1 MNVYDT
7 SKMKN
12 LLRNAGYE
20 STEEITEADLVILN
34 TCHIREKASEKV
46 YSELG
51 KLKLLKDARK
61 KQDLD
66 MLIVVAGC
74 VAQAEGEVIFQR
86 ANYVDAVVGPQS
98 LQTLPSM
105 LEKITN
111 DNSKEINLKFEAD
124 QKFDFLEEEKST
136 QGVSS
141 FLTIQEGCDK
151 FCKFC
156 CVPYTR
162 GAEYS
167 RPVHEIY
174 REAMQLAGS
183 GAKEITLLGQNV
195 SAYKAMATTNQ
206 EFELGGLIRL
216 IADIPQVERI
226 RYTTSHPNDMQD
238 KLIEAHRDVKKLMP
252 FLHLPVQSG
261 SNKLLKDMN
270 RKHTREEYFRL
281 IDKFRKARP
290 DIAFSSDFIVGYPG
304 ETDQDFADTLDLI
317 RTVNFS
323 QCYSFKYSIRPGTPA
338 ATMEDQIP
346 ESVKDARIAEI
357 QKVIFE
363 QQEAFNKSFVG
374 KKVKVL
380 LDKDGKRA
388 GQAGGKSEHMQSV
401 YIDNASELKGSI
413 VEVLVTQA
421 TTNSLTGIK
430 V

>member
-1 MNVYDT
+1 MNVYDS

-12 LLRNAGYE
+12 LLRAASYE
-20 STEEITEADLVILN
+20 YTEDITEADLVILN

-51 KLKLLKDARK
+51 KIKQLKDERK
-61 KQDLD
+61 KQNLD

-74 VAQAEGEVIFQR
+74 VAQAEGEIIFKR

-111 DNSKEINLKFEAD
+111 DNSQEINLKFEAD

-174 REAMQLAGS
+174 REAMQLAS
-183 GAKEITLLGQNV
+183 AGAKEITLLGQNV
-195 SAYKAMATTNQ
+195 SSYKAMATTNQ

-216 IADIPQVERI
+216 IADIPSIERI

-238 KLIEAHRDVKKLMP
+238 ALIEAHKDVDKLMP

-261 SNKLLKDMN
+261 SNKLLKHMN
-270 RKHTREEYFRL
+270 RKHTREEYFKL

-304 ETDQDFADTLDLI
+304 ETDQDFADTIDLI
-317 RTVNFS
+317 KTVNFA

-338 ATMEDQIP
+338 ASMEDQVP
-346 ESVKDARIAEI
+346 EAIKEERIKEI
-357 QKVIFE
+357 QKVILE
-363 QQEAFNKSFVG
+363 LQEKYNQSFIG

-380 LDKDGKRA
+380 LEKDGKRID
-388 GQAGGKSEHMQSV
+388 QAGGKSEHMQSV
-401 YIDNASELKGSI
+401 YLDNAKNLKGSI
-413 VEVLVTQA
+413 VEVLVNQA
-421 TTNSLTGIK
+421 TGNSLTGIK